1 MRTSDFIKAHCSKC
15 EDFDQRTGCQC
26 CEGEECDS
34 AFHEPKYRGR
44 SMRDRVDDFCQGKQ
58 TPQTNKTKM
67 QLVFSTGEHDETL
80 DDIIMQIW
88 NDGAEGVF
96 YAKSDLRE
104 FEGRI
109 KKVLKKYNCQRK
121 GP

>member
-1 MRTSDFIKAHCSKC
+1 MAKKKTSTKNTQQS
-15 EDFDQRTGCQC
+15 
-26 CEGEECDS
+26 
-34 AFHEPKYRGR
+34 
-44 SMRDRVDDFCQGKQ
+44 
-58 TPQTNKTKM
+58 NKTKM
-67 QLVFSTGEHDETL
+67 TKLVYSAGEHDETL

-104 FEGRI
+104 FKGRI

-121 GP
+121 GT